1 MQNGYLFGCIAIAK
15 KKRSYKTR
23 QKRQESSRTCN
34 AIYSVNANGQ
44 TVNVCKTE
52 FLNVHGLQK
61 SKGRLNNIVSK
72 KIRGTPVPEKDKR
85 GRHSNR
91 PNQISD
97 QQKQSVR
104 QHIDLI
110 PKYQS
115 HYSRAENLGKVY
127 LNCDMT
133 ISRLYSEYYVPWCQ
147 QQHIKPVLEHTYRQI
162 FCTEYNIGFK
172 LPKSDTCKTCDQLN
186 IKIDSATKLNE
197 NQELS
202 RLNIDLTT
210 HKTKAKAMQDLL
222 NNTTQESKNTNR
234 TLVISFDLQQALP
247 IPKLTTG
254 PAFYCRKIWLYNLGI
269 HDCTNGKGHMFLWTE
284 DIAKRGSDE
293 VASILLKFL
302 MTKTEID
309 HLIIFTDNCP
319 GQNKNW
325 LMMSLWLQLVK
336 ENKFKTITHHFLVSG
351 HTHLPSDRDFAL
363 IEKRHRRYAPQV
375 FCPNEWYDII
385 RRSNKKTPFAV
396 TVMTQKDFLNF
407 TPILTN
413 IKKSSR
419 TNTGHNL
426 DFANAFSFRF
436 SNENTKVF
444 YVKHSVHGEYDQV
457 SISKRGRPVY
467 TTLDQLDRKYLEP
480 IKISKKNTTM

>member
-1 MQNGYLFGCIAIAK
+1 MNSEMSDVDSPVDDNDIDRDYVHSDAEKVDTNQQNDGIKESDGETGSRTLKRIRADTPEPTPRSRWKHRKEDTYPRSKRKIRRNLGQQYTSDKTKKTVAARELGPPCECKKRCREKLDGNENRIFNEFWNLGSWELQNGYLFGCIAIAK

-23 QKRQESSRTCN
+23 QKRQESSRTSN

-186 IKIDSATKLNE
+186 IRIDSATKLNE

-247 IPKLTTG
+247 IPKLTT
-254 PAFYCRKIWLYNLGI
+254 
-269 HDCTNGKGHMFLWTE
+269 
-284 DIAKRGSDE
+284 
-293 VASILLKFL
+293 
-302 MTKTEID
+302 
-309 HLIIFTDNCP
+309 
-319 GQNKNW
+319 
-325 LMMSLWLQLVK
+325 
-336 ENKFKTITHHFLVSG
+336 
-351 HTHLPSDRDFAL
+351 
-363 IEKRHRRYAPQV
+363 
-375 FCPNEWYDII
+375 
-385 RRSNKKTPFAV
+385 
-396 TVMTQKDFLNF
+396 
-407 TPILTN
+407 
-413 IKKSSR
+413 
-419 TNTGHNL
+419 
-426 DFANAFSFRF
+426 
-436 SNENTKVF
+436 
-444 YVKHSVHGEYDQV
+444 
-457 SISKRGRPVY
+457 
-467 TTLDQLDRKYLEP
+467 
-480 IKISKKNTTM
+480 